1 MAVVHTMLSTAR
13 WSPLSLSELVT
24 QVVEAA
30 LHGALTRPVIRVTVD
45 APVDAWVVPEQATAV
60 ALILNELATNSLK
73 HALGNRAEARV
84 EVHVHVE
91 DLVQGRPLIR
101 LEYRDDGPGW
111 PEAVLR
117 GQIDT
122 LGLSLIQA
130 TVRSPLR
137 GGLTLSNRAGAVAE
151 LAFHLA
157 LPA

>member
-1 MAVVHTMLSTAR
+1 MHHLIC
-13 WSPLSLSELVT
+13 
-24 QVVEAA
+24 
-30 LHGALTRPVIRVTVD
+30 IRVD
-45 APVDAWVVPEQATAV
+45 GPGQALVVPEQATAL

-73 HALGNRAEARV
+73 HALNNRTEARV
-84 EVHVHVE
+84 EVRIHVE
-91 DLVQGRPLIR
+91 DRAEGRPLVR

-117 GQIDT
+117 GRFDT

-137 GGLTLSNRAGAVAE
+137 GGLMLSNRAGAVAE
-151 LAFHLA
+151 LSFQLA